1 MAADTFYIQLHGRMA
16 RPHASLGKGTIVVK
30 VRLALIIAAFSAM
43 LAPAMAQDTQG
54 LAPADEYFGHYRLSV
69 LGIANTIRDA
79 GARIDAGTAPG
90 SMLTGPLGFVTDAI
104 KDWESQYPA
113 DPWIS
118 KDLLAL
124 ETVYLRVPTDEGFRL
139 ASQTESWLVADYP
152 NTDSAANG
160 RSELAANR
168 IPYMPQQIPQVAQA
182 PAPAPAPQQYYTPL
196 PPVAYAPPP
205 QPAIP
210 SYAIPWQRFA
220 AMRAPLPPPPV
231 RYYRYGYGY

>member
-1 MAADTFYIQLHGRMA
+1 M
-16 RPHASLGKGTIVVK
+16 K

-54 LAPADEYFGHYRLSV
+54 LAPADEYFGHYKLSV

-79 GARIDAGTAPG
+79 GARLDSGTDPHTMT
-90 SMLTGPLGFVTDAI
+90 SGPLSFVNDAI

-124 ETVYLRVPTDEGFRL
+124 EAVYLRVPTDDGFRL
-139 ASQTESWLVADYP
+139 ATQTEAWLVADYP
-152 NTDSAANG
+152 DSESASAG

-168 IPYMPQQIPQVAQA
+168 IPYMPQQLPQVAQA
-182 PAPAPAPQQYYTPL
+182 PAPPPQQPYYTPL
-196 PPVAYAPPP
+196 PQVSYASAPPP

-210 SYAIPWQRFA
+210 SYAIPWERLA
-220 AMRAPLPPPPV
+220 AIRAPLPPPP
-231 RYYRYGYGY
+231 RYRYQYGY

>member
-1 MAADTFYIQLHGRMA
+1 
-16 RPHASLGKGTIVVK
+16 VK

-54 LAPADEYFGHYRLSV
+54 LAPADEYFGHYKLSV

-79 GARIDAGTAPG
+79 GARIDAGTDPR
-90 SMLTGPLGFVTDAI
+90 SMLNGPLSFVNDAI

-139 ASQTESWLVADYP
+139 ATQTESWLVADYANSDNARRRPQRVGCQP
-152 NTDSAANG
+152 NSLYAATGSASGPSAGTSAAAVLHAAG
-160 RSELAANR
+160 VRCAGTAAAVGDPVLCGSVGTLCSDACAVSRRRPRVIVTGTVTKRS
-168 IPYMPQQIPQVAQA
+168 
-182 PAPAPAPQQYYTPL
+182 
-196 PPVAYAPPP
+196 
-205 QPAIP
+205 
-210 SYAIPWQRFA
+210 
-220 AMRAPLPPPPV
+220 RAGITLK
-231 RYYRYGYGY
+231 

>member
-1 MAADTFYIQLHGRMA
+1 MT
-16 RPHASLGKGTIVVK
+16 RPHALLGKGTIVVK

-54 LAPADEYFGHYRLSV
+54 LAPADEYFGHYKLSV

-79 GARIDAGTAPG
+79 GTRLDSGTDPHTMM
-90 SMLTGPLGFVTDAI
+90 SGPLDFVSDAI

-113 DPWIS
+113 DPWIA

-124 ETVYLRVPTDEGFRL
+124 ETVYLRVPTDDGFRL
-139 ASQTESWLVADYP
+139 ATQTEAWLVADYP
-152 NTDSAANG
+152 DSDNASAG

-168 IPYMPQQIPQVAQA
+168 IPYMPQQLPQVAQA
-182 PAPAPAPQQYYTPL
+182 PAPPPQQQQPYYTPL
-196 PPVAYAPPP
+196 PQAYYASAPAP

-210 SYAIPWQRFA
+210 SYAIPWERFA
-220 AMRAPLPPPPV
+220 AMRPPLPPPPP
-231 RYYRYGYGY
+231 RYRYQYGY